1 MYRLLALLCLVVLV
15 QVAPAAAQTPIH
27 RCIGADGSPVFT
39 DQPCAALQA
48 SPVTAVPG
56 AGPNATSGPPPVLCA
71 GNIDVL
77 RQSVLDAFA
86 RGDANRMAGLMLWDG
101 YGHGAAIADIRSLTD
116 AMKQPL
122 LGADIP
128 DQSAPAPAPA
138 SSLADPFSMDIPPI
152 RPRDGSQLVLHLA
165 GGDGDSLREL
175 RFNVVRQA
183 GCLWLRNVD

>member
-48 SPVTAVPG
+48 SPVTAAPG
-56 AGPNATSGPPPVLCA
+56 AGQNATSGPPPVLCA

-122 LGADIP
+122 LGVDIP
-128 DQSAPAPAPA
+128 DQSAPAPA
-138 SSLADPFSMDIPPI
+138 SSLADPFSMDVSPTP
-152 RPRDGSQLVLHLA
+152 PRDASQLVLQLA

-183 GCLWLRNVD
+183 GCLWLRNAD

>member
-15 QVAPAAAQTPIH
+15 QAVPAAAQTPIH

-48 SPVTAVPG
+48 SPVTAAPG

-77 RQSVLDAFA
+77 RQSVVDAFA

-128 DQSAPAPAPA
+128 DQSAPA
-138 SSLADPFSMDIPPI
+138 SSLADPFSMGIPPTA
-152 RPRDGSQLVLHLA
+152 PMAASQLVLHLA